1 MIVSSAVVAAS
12 PSKISS
18 SASPIFA
25 LPIMN
30 PVAATV
36 ELNVAAPAADISSV
50 SAVIAEPPSFPW
62 KIISSSDAPV
72 LRIRSPVSLT
82 IYEFV
87 PPWYKFKSCPAPS
100 VSRPVALSPVTSSA
114 SASTSKETSPPDVM
128 FEAPLSM
135 LPNPAAIEPE
145 PRTPTVVAA
154 VVTRLGIAVISSS
167 R

>member
-1 MIVSSAVVAAS
+1 MSFITTLSASATVVPVADVSPSITVSSAVVAAS

-50 SAVIAEPPSFPW
+50 NAVIAEPPSFPW

-72 LRIRSPVSLT
+72 LRIRSPVSFT

-87 PPWYKFKSCPAPS
+87 PP
-100 VSRPVALSPVTSSA
+100 
-114 SASTSKETSPPDVM
+114 
-128 FEAPLSM
+128 
-135 LPNPAAIEPE
+135 
-145 PRTPTVVAA
+145 
-154 VVTRLGIAVISSS
+154 
-167 R
+167 